1 MLFQPLKTSD
11 PEHPKNNP
19 GQTSTETNTY
29 PQFPPIFE
37 KYGHKFEAVSSTPQF
52 NTD

>member
-1 MLFQPLKTSD
+1 LFQPLKTSY
-11 PEHPKNNP
+11 PENQKNNP
-19 GQTSTETNTY
+19 CQTSTETNTY

-37 KYGHKFEAVSSTPQF
+37 KYGHKLGAVSSTPQF